1 LAGHIAHELNNP
13 LTGVRSLAQI
23 LVEQAPEGSTL
34 KQDLKEVETAAERC
48 QEIIK
53 NLLDFSSGGFE
64 SQQVKVSLAEIV
76 QRTLPLL
83 KTLISRFDTHIDLSA
98 EPDTVFVQP
107 QLLQQVVFNIV
118 KNAAQAMGDTGELR
132 VQTNFDSARS
142 EVSLSIADSGGGI
155 PPEIQ
160 KQIFDFFFTTK
171 SAGQGT
177 GLGLSMSQSIV
188 ERFNGRI
195 ELSSEVGKGSQ
206 FKIVLPYAGARL

>member
-1 LAGHIAHELNNP
+1 
-13 LTGVRSLAQI
+13 
-23 LVEQAPEGSTL
+23 
-34 KQDLKEVETAAERC
+34 
-48 QEIIK
+48 
-53 NLLDFSSGGFE
+53 LDFSSGGFE
-64 SQQVKVSLAEIV
+64 SQQVKVSLGEIV

-83 KTLISRFDTHIDLSA
+83 KTLISRFETNIDLSA
-98 EPDTVFVQP
+98 RPDIVFVQP

-118 KNAAQAMGDTGELR
+118 KNAAQAMGDNGVLR
-132 VQTNFDSARS
+132 VKTSFDPNKN
-142 EVSLSIADSGGGI
+142 EVCLSIADSGGGI

-206 FKIVLPYAGARL
+206 FTIVLPYAGSHL